1 MARVSVQG
9 SDVEGKMERNVG
21 SGEERQLSCMRGDFR
36 LLRAKAVLAFLLC
49 KAAERKAAV
58 WRQTEMLNVG
68 RRKERQQSS

>member
-36 LLRAKAVLAFLLC
+36 LLRAKVVLASQLC
-49 KAAERKAAV
+49 KAA
-58 WRQTEMLNVG
+58 M
-68 RRKERQQSS
+68 SSAR